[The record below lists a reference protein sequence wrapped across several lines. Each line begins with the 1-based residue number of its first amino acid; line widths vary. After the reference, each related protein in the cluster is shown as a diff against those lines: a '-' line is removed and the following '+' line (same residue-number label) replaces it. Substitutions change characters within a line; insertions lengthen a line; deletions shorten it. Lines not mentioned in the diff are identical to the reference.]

1 MRWHSVRFR
10 DRSEAG
16 HRLAQALAQEPLPD
30 PLVLAIPRGGVPIA
44 ARIAE
49 ALRCPWDVVVV
60 QKLAFSW
67 NPELGFGAV
76 ALDGT
81 VVQNHNLLER
91 TQSSPGEVEH
101 VKGEVLREAERREQI
116 YRGGRPFPRV
126 AGCSV
131 ILTDDGLAS
140 GYTMLAA
147 VECLKKAGPRQ
158 VVVASPV
165 ASDCAVG
172 LVQPAVDRLVTLH
185 ISDASS
191 FAVGSFYRAFSQLTD
206 EEVLMTL
213 NAGRPPAPP
222 TSGYSGEAA
231 EAGQAGGGTPG
242 RRGGVG
248 VWGFLAGGV
257 K

>member
-1 MRWHSVRFR
+1 M
-10 DRSEAG
+10 
-16 HRLAQALAQEPLPD
+16 
-30 PLVLAIPRGGVPIA
+30 A

-49 ALRCPWDVVVV
+49 ELRCPWDMVVV
-60 QKLAFSW
+60 QKLAFPW

-81 VVQNHNLLER
+81 MVQKHRLVDR
-91 TQSSPGEVEH
+91 TRFTPAEVEH
-101 VKGEVLREAERREQI
+101 VKRGVLREAERRERI

-147 VECLKKAGPRQ
+147 VEFVKKAGPLR

-165 ASDCAVG
+165 ASGSAVSAVG
-172 LVQPAVDRLVTLH
+172 LLRPAVDRLVTLH
-185 ISDASS
+185 VSDAWS
-191 FAVGSFYRAFSQLTD
+191 FAVGSFYYTFSQVTD
-206 EEVLMTL
+206 GEVLMAV
-213 NAGRPPAPP
+213 NAGDAASPPA
-222 TSGYSGEAA
+222 SGYSSRAA
-231 EAGQAGGGTPG
+231 ETGQAGGGMP
-242 RRGGVG
+242 RRSGVG
-248 VWGFLAGGV
+248 GSGGWLAGGV

>member
-1 MRWHSVRFR
+1 MRFQ
-10 DRSEAG
+10 DRSDAG
-16 HRLAQALAQEPLPD
+16 RRLAQALAQEPLPQ

-44 ARIAE
+44 PLIAE
-49 ALRCPWDVVVV
+49 ELRCPWDVVVV
-60 QKLAFSW
+60 QKLAFPW

-81 VVQNHNLLER
+81 VVQNHKLLER
-91 TQSSPGEVEH
+91 TQLTPGEVEH
-101 VKGEVLREAERREQI
+101 VKGEVLQEAERREQI

-147 VECLKKAGPRQ
+147 VESMKKAGPRQ

-165 ASDCAVG
+165 ASDSAVE
-172 LVQPAVDRLVTLH
+172 LFRPAVDRLVTLH
-185 ISDASS
+185 VSDAWS

-206 EEVLMTL
+206 EEVLKIMKASHPL
-213 NAGRPPAPP
+213 LPPA
-222 TSGYSGEAA
+222 SGYAGEAA
-231 EAGQAGGGTPG
+231 EAEQAGGGTPG
-242 RRGGVG
+242 RRGRAG

-257 K
+257 R